1 MAPEMTSAKKGRAPR
16 LSRTGQ
22 ALYEQISAREMEV
35 LELLAA
41 GASNQDIARELVI
54 AVATVKRH
62 LGNIFRKLAAQSR
75 TQAVAHARTLRLIDD
90 APKTGLVSRFFG
102 DVSQVADGQEQRR
115 MPSWRPLPKTTR
127 NGFAPSYLP
136 W

>member
-1 MAPEMTSAKKGRAPR
+1 MP
-16 LSRTGQ
+16 SRTGT

-54 AVATVKRH
+54 AIATVKRH

-75 TQAVAHARTLRLIDD
+75 TQAVARARFLQLIHDPPAEGD
-90 APKTGLVSRFFG
+90 AGSRFFG
-102 DVSQVADGQEQRR
+102 DMSRMADLREQGN
-115 MPSWRPLPKTTR
+115 MSWQIRPQSGPGGGIAP
-127 NGFAPSYLP
+127 GFFPG
-136 W
+136 